1 MQPRTVTPFFTV
13 TMLASTLTVFTIVG
27 SLLQLGQAADQPAYQ
42 PCPLLRAYYDA
53 PVLSKSSDAV
63 KSLAKDFDA
72 VFDNLT
78 LAGGSDVF
86 GAITPNTTSF
96 SVVLFLGTDKA
107 TDDSI
112 LYTFHYTAPQAKK
125 DVKVGDD
132 TVFALGSLTQLF
144 TVYTWLAEM
153 GVETWNDPITKYLP
167 ELKSTAC
174 GGNMTVDWEGVTI
187 EALAGHMAGIA
198 RDSDACELGSPCDK
212 DAFITSFASLPPI
225 FHPNTTPLFSHAAFQ
240 LLALALTSYTNTT
253 SFPSLLS
260 TTLLTPLNLT
270 HTSLL
275 SPSTSSSLFPL
286 GNPLPPSTPGSPASL
301 SLLSTPHDLARLGS
315 SILSATLLPPHTTW
329 RWLSPQ
335 SADTSNI
342 RNGVAA
348 PWEVYRA
355 PLNEQLILDI
365 LLKSGSVGAY
375 SSYLGLVPHV
385 GVGFA
390 ILAHDETGRAA
401 DLNVYADV
409 VADQLAGI
417 LKIAAVQFAGRYAG
431 TYNATDGE
439 GEGTAVFGIDT
450 WPGLVVRNLTMAGG
464 RDVRAEVAKAA
475 GVELGSLDWRVY
487 PTNVWSKDGKRHQ
500 FVGVVQDRGALV
512 DAGTPTC
519 TTWLDGVVQGVGG
532 RVVFELDDSGKA
544 VRVEVDGVQ
553 GSWDR
558 GD

>member
-1 MQPRTVTPFFTV
+1 
-13 TMLASTLTVFTIVG
+13 MLASTLTVFTIVG

-96 SVVLFLGTDKA
+96 SVVLFTAADKA
-107 TDDSI
+107 TDEPI
-112 LYTFHYTAPQAKK
+112 FYTYQFTAPEAKK

-167 ELKSTAC
+167 ELKSAAC
-174 GGNMTVDWEGVTI
+174 GGNITVDWDDITI

-198 RDSDACELGSPCDK
+198 RDSNACELGSPCDK

-240 LLALALTSYTNTT
+240 LLALALSSYTNTT
-253 SFPSLLS
+253 SFSSLLS
-260 TTLLTPLNLT
+260 TTLLTPLNLNQ
-270 HTSLL
+270 TSLL
-275 SPSTSSSLFPL
+275 SPSSLFPL

-301 SLLSTPHDLARLGS
+301 SLLSTPHDLPHLGS
-315 SILSATLLPPHTTW
+315 SILSSTLLPSSTT
-329 RWLSPQ
+329 RHWLSPT

-355 PLNEQLILDI
+355 PLSKQLILDI

-375 SSYLGLVPHV
+375 SSYLGRVPDV

-390 ILAHDETGRAA
+390 ILAHDETGRGA

-417 LKIAAVQFAGRYAG
+417 LRIAAVQFAGRYAG
-431 TYNATDGE
+431 SYNSTTEEE
-439 GEGTAVFGIDT
+439 GKGKAVLGIDT

-532 RVVFELDDSGKA
+532 RVVFEFDDSGK
-544 VRVEVDGVQ
+544 VMRVKVDGVQ
-553 GSWDR
+553 GSW
-558 GD
+558 GKGE